1 MPACARLTHQV
12 EKKGDIARCY
22 CILSSPMMPDGKTA
36 MESGQ
41 IIIPGAEVFGDIFM
55 IGTESVAEIPLRLS
69 SFQLRFLS

>member
-1 MPACARLTHQV
+1 VPACARLTHQV

-41 IIIPGAEVFGDIFM
+41 IIIPGAEV
-55 IGTESVAEIPLRLS
+55 R
-69 SFQLRFLS
+69 